1 MNNIAL
7 DVVIGIV
14 FVYLLYALLA
24 SVIQE
29 MSAHIFDLRAKMLK
43 RGIKRMLED
52 GSKNEVFLNKFY
64 NHPSVKY
71 LAEKRLLYD
80 KPSYMSASSFSQ
92 TLIYL
97 LRGDHWNRASDPG
110 LEIENRISS
119 GLSAYK
125 NLPANTILPNGQ
137 LPDDIPYDTL
147 IHLNNLFQNANG
159 DLAKFKEN
167 LEKWYNDTMERVT
180 GWYKRQTQVHLLVI
194 GLIIAIIG
202 NVDTVKIYHVLSTD
216 DVARELI
223 VKMAI
228 EQRESYATFLDRY
241 RQTNP
246 TDSVVEKLNLLND
259 STFKTTYQLVF
270 QDAKNAQSILG
281 TGWRSEKAL
290 KTLDSLKH
298 LLDVSKQKLAA
309 LKLDT
314 LAAAKIEIEKLDQQ
328 IKKYNEQ
335 RDGIKTFSWD
345 KFDGFNSILGW
356 SLTAIALSFGAP
368 FWFDLLNKLINIRA
382 AGKKPEDS
390 EKAENTDQTNT
401 NRSLGQE
408 KIKVTAAGG

>member
-1 MNNIAL
+1 MDNIAL

-14 FVYLLYALLA
+14 FVYLLYSLLA
-24 SVIQE
+24 SIIQE
-29 MSAHIFDLRAKMLK
+29 ISAHIFDLRAKMLK

-52 GSKNEVFLNKFY
+52 GSKNTVFVNQFY
-64 NHPSVKY
+64 NHPSIKY

-97 LRGDHWNRASDPG
+97 LRGDHWNRASDPS
-110 LEIENRISS
+110 LEIENRIGS

-125 NLPANTILPNGQ
+125 NAPTNAILPNGQ

-147 IHLNNLFQNANG
+147 IHLNNLFQDANG
-159 DLAKFKEN
+159 DLTKFKEN
-167 LEKWYNDTMERVT
+167 LEKWYDDTMERVT
-180 GWYKRQTQVHLLVI
+180 GWYKRQTQVYLLVI
-194 GLIIAIIG
+194 GLIISIIG

-216 DVARELI
+216 NVAREQM

-228 EQRESYATFLDRY
+228 EQRESYATLVDRY

-246 TDSVVEKLNLLND
+246 TDSMIEKLNLMND
-259 STFKTTYQLVF
+259 NAFKTTYQLVF

-298 LLDVSKQKLAA
+298 LLDVSKQKLAT
-309 LKLDT
+309 LKLGIS
-314 LAAAKIEIEKLDQQ
+314 AAAKAKAEKLDQQ
-328 IKKYNEQ
+328 IKKYSEQ
-335 RDGIKTFSWD
+335 IDGTKTFSWD
-345 KFDGFNSILGW
+345 KFDGVISILGW
-356 SLTAIALSFGAP
+356 FLTAIALSFGAP

-382 AGKKPEDS
+382 AGKKPVDS
-390 EKAENTDQTNT
+390 QKTENLGQTNT
-401 NRSLGQE
+401 SMPLGQE